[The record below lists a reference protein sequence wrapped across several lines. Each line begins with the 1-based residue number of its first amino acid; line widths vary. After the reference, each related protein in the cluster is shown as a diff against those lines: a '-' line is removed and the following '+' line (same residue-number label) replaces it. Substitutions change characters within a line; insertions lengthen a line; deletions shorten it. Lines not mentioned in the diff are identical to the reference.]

1 MGSLDDLRA
10 RLAGLSEM
18 LGQRDTV
25 AVSITLPPGPEAAS
39 PSCSVP
45 AAAPRRRR
53 QFQPT
58 VHPTSSVLR
67 SANSHARDAPLGGL
81 LAKYRDAEAQWL
93 KEKGKLQLE
102 LKAEAARRQK
112 GEAELRRVQEQLAF
126 RLGEVKHLKA
136 ALKGRDGTLQ
146 DLQDRLREYE
156 QAEGAERTAAETVR
170 QAQGE
175 RDELRSAMAELLQRL
190 NAANDVIGQADASMA
205 ALEAQ
210 AATAAQQGQRAEE
223 EAAAARAETE
233 ALREE
238 AADLR
243 WKCGLLQQLADLT
256 LKQNDDKTAT
266 LRQLLESESILD
278 AGDTAGAAE
287 GTAMQ
292 FEAVHVS
299 S

>member
-93 KEKGKLQLE
+93 KV
-102 LKAEAARRQK
+102 RR
-112 GEAELRRVQEQLAF
+112 
-126 RLGEVKHLKA
+126 
-136 ALKGRDGTLQ
+136 GRSVWQ
-146 DLQDRLREYE
+146 W
-156 QAEGAERTAAETVR
+156 AERLTACLP
-170 QAQGE
+170 QH
-175 RDELRSAMAELLQRL
+175 
-190 NAANDVIGQADASMA
+190 
-205 ALEAQ
+205 
-210 AATAAQQGQRAEE
+210 
-223 EAAAARAETE
+223 
-233 ALREE
+233 
-238 AADLR
+238 
-243 WKCGLLQQLADLT
+243 LAVGHF
-256 LKQNDDKTAT
+256 Q
-266 LRQLLESESILD
+266 S
-278 AGDTAGAAE
+278 
-287 GTAMQ
+287 
-292 FEAVHVS
+292 VC
-299 S
+299 